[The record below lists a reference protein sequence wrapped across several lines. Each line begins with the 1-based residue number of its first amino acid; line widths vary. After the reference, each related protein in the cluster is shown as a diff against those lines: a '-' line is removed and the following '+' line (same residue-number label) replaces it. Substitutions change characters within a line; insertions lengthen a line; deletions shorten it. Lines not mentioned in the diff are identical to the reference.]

1 MDVDESTHKA
11 LTSSSATSEKVKEKE
26 HKIATPNSGSKHA
39 LYTQRTL
46 VVPLHPSTST
56 IVGIIGEGVTG
67 SEKIH
72 RASSIP
78 MCYRHG
84 LNAHTRQKGVPV
96 EHEVTSQVA
105 TALGVE
111 ELTKSILYKNLTVT
125 WIVRCNGVM
134 PSSQVTATPLFK
146 SMPFSSL
153 RKEKIMALDD
163 ASRDTVVHILD

>member
-1 MDVDESTHKA
+1 M
-11 LTSSSATSEKVKEKE
+11 
-26 HKIATPNSGSKHA
+26 
-39 LYTQRTL
+39 
-46 VVPLHPSTST
+46 
-56 IVGIIGEGVTG
+56 
-67 SEKIH
+67 
-72 RASSIP
+72 
-78 MCYRHG
+78 
-84 LNAHTRQKGVPV
+84 
-96 EHEVTSQVA
+96 EHEVTSQVAQVA

-134 PSSQVTATPLFK
+134 PSSQVTTPLFK